1 MGHLHHEIQHLVAL
15 GGGPKVADG
24 QGVQHALQHNGR
36 GDRIRLVVRIGRVA
50 PGRPGLR
57 QPPARL
63 PVAVEVA
70 VVDQPADGFP
80 YAATALRIAIKAE
93 MPGFGRQDESV
104 GHRLMVRNEGPSVE
118 VLQGSRP
125 KPWRFSGNRSASPG
139 TASERRLSRGR
150 CGRGRRCPTAVPKA
164 KHE

>member
-1 MGHLHHEIQHLVAL
+1 M
-15 GGGPKVADG
+15 
-24 QGVQHALQHNGR
+24 
-36 GDRIRLVVRIGRVA
+36 A

-118 VLQGSRP
+118 VLQGIQAEALAILGKYGQQVP
-125 KPWRFSGNRSASPG
+125 V
-139 TASERRLSRGR
+139 RRLSEGCPAAAAAEDAAAPPQSQRPSTSSTAR
-150 CGRGRRCPTAVPKA
+150 HVSFTMALLLRRSAGKYIEALCIMVRYLGVTIL
-164 KHE
+164 